1 MALSASEIWA
11 QGVDR
16 MKDKI
21 VLPSMWEAL
30 DHAVPITIENGEF
43 VVGLPPQRFSL
54 SGHLRNPG
62 YRRTIEI
69 ILSELAG
76 EELQL
81 RIIEGTTLADWER
94 TKQREAIAAASREQ
108 QYVQRRKQEELEQ
121 SWDALYERI
130 VRAYSEQPYRQLP
143 QGKAAYLHRALQMVQ
158 EAMQELYP
166 QNGEADDLTER
177 NLARVIDRIANNVGV
192 PPAMVAYELLRLRGE
207 GR

>member
-16 MKDKI
+16 VKDKI

-30 DHAVPITIENGEF
+30 DYAVPITIENGEF
-43 VVGLPPQRFSL
+43 VLGLPPQRFSL

-62 YRRTIEI
+62 HRRTIEV
-69 ILSELAG
+69 ILSEVAG
-76 EELQL
+76 QDLQL
-81 RIIEGTTLADWER
+81 RIIEGTTLTDWER
-94 TKQREAIAAASREQ
+94 TKEREAIAAASREQ

-121 SWDALYERI
+121 SWDVLYDRV

-143 QGKAAYLHRALQMVQ
+143 QGKAVYLQRALQMVL

-166 QNGEADDLTER
+166 EEGEADDLTER

-192 PPAMVAYELLRLRGE
+192 PPTLVAYELLRQRARG
-207 GR
+207 R

>member
-1 MALSASEIWA
+1 MALSAREIWA
-11 QGVDR
+11 QSVDR

-43 VVGLPPQRFSL
+43 VVGLPSQKYSL

-62 YRRTIEI
+62 YRRTIEV

-76 EELQL
+76 QDVQL

-94 TKQREAIAAASREQ
+94 TKQREALAAASREQ
-108 QYVQRRKQEELEQ
+108 EYAQRRKQEELEQ
-121 SWDALYERI
+121 SWDTLYDRI

-143 QGKAAYLHRALQMVQ
+143 QGKAVYLQKALQMVS
-158 EAMQELYP
+158 EAMDDLYP
-166 QNGEADDLTER
+166 QGSDVDDLTER
-177 NLARVIDRIANNVGV
+177 NLARVIDRIANNIGA
-192 PPAMVAYELLRLRGE
+192 PPALVAYELFRLRGS
-207 GR
+207 GS

>member
-1 MALSASEIWA
+1 MSLSVGEIWA
-11 QGVDR
+11 RGVDR

-30 DHAVPITIENGEF
+30 DHVVPITIENGEF
-43 VVGLPPQRFSL
+43 VIGLPTQRFSL

-76 EELQL
+76 QDLQL

-94 TKQREAIAAASREQ
+94 TKQREAIAAANREQ
-108 QYVQRRKQEELEQ
+108 EYAQRRHQEAVEQ
-121 SWDALYERI
+121 SWDVLYERI

-143 QGKAAYLHRALQMVQ
+143 QGKAAYLRKALQMVL
-158 EAMQELYP
+158 EAMEQLYP
-166 QNGEADDLTER
+166 RGVEPDDLSER
-177 NLARVIDRIANNVGV
+177 NLARVIDRIANSIGA
-192 PPAMVAYELLRLRGE
+192 PPALVAYELSRLREGE
-207 GR
+207 L

>member
-1 MALSASEIWA
+1 MALSAKQIWA
-11 QGVDR
+11 QSVDR

-30 DHAVPITIENGEF
+30 DHVVPITIENGEF
-43 VVGLPPQRFSL
+43 VVGLPTAKFSL

-76 EELQL
+76 QDVQL

-94 TKQREAIAAASREQ
+94 TKQREALAAISREQ
-108 QYVQRRKQEELEQ
+108 EYAQRRQQEAVEQ
-121 SWDALYERI
+121 SWDVLYERI

-143 QGKAAYLHRALQMVQ
+143 QGKAIYLQRALQMVID
-158 EAMQELYP
+158 AMEELYP
-166 QNGEADDLTER
+166 KHGEADDLTER
-177 NLARVIDRIANNVGV
+177 NLARVIDRIANNIGA
-192 PPAMVAYELLRLRGE
+192 PPALVAYELMRLRQE
-207 GR
+207 RR

>member
-1 MALSASEIWA
+1 MALSAREIWA

-43 VVGLPPQRFSL
+43 IVGLPSQRYSL

-76 EELQL
+76 EEVQL
-81 RIIEGTTLADWER
+81 RIIEGTTPADWER
-94 TKQREAIAAASREQ
+94 TKQREALAAASREQ
-108 QYVQRRKQEELEQ
+108 EYAQRRKQEEVEQ
-121 SWDALYERI
+121 SWDTLYDRI
-130 VRAYSEQPYRQLP
+130 VRAYSEQPYRQFR
-143 QGKAAYLHRALQMVQ
+143 KEKR
-158 EAMQELYP
+158 
-166 QNGEADDLTER
+166 LTCR
-177 NLARVIDRIANNVGV
+177 RRC
-192 PPAMVAYELLRLRGE
+192 RW
-207 GR
+207 